1 MSEIY
6 TIMLDDFSELVDKHG
21 GDVYYHHNNDSE
33 FWISGEIE
41 GIASSMLRVVIDGY
55 YSDFEIRVYYQSACI
70 FKRRVYF
77 IDYVDLGVLI
87 GGFLTLTPD
96 SLRVL

>member
-1 MSEIY
+1 MSEIC
-6 TIMLDDFSELVDKHG
+6 TIMLNDFNELVGKHG
-21 GDVYYHHNNDSE
+21 GNAHYHHDNDNG

-41 GIASSMLRVVIDGY
+41 GASGLLRVVIDGY